1 MKDLRKLSSIELD
14 ALKELLFVAGAN
26 AGNVLSKIIGREIK
40 IQSPEIAIIDIS
52 NIPSFI
58 GDPKEIVIGIYSKLL
73 GENFAGL
80 LLIMPIKAAEE
91 VYKLVTKN
99 YEQISDEVLSVVG
112 RSALMEVGNIIFA
125 SIVNV
130 LSRYIGRNLF
140 ISVPKLAVDIS
151 PAIVDVILSEI
162 ALESDCAIMIEVLM
176 SDIGRQTNFKM
187 FVIPDLEATEEILK
201 ALEKYILDKK

>member
-26 AGNVLSKIIGREIK
+26 AGNVLSKIIGCEIK

-125 SIVNV
+125 AIVNV

-140 ISVPKLAVDIS
+140 ISVPKLALDIP

>member
-151 PAIVDVILSEI
+151 PAIVDFILSEI
-162 ALESDCAIMIEVLM
+162 ALESDGAIMIEVLM

>member
-125 SIVNV
+125 AIVNV

-140 ISVPKLAVDIS
+140 ISVPKLALDIP

>member
-99 YEQISDEVLSVVG
+99 YEQISD
-112 RSALMEVGNIIFA
+112 
-125 SIVNV
+125 
-130 LSRYIGRNLF
+130 
-140 ISVPKLAVDIS
+140 
-151 PAIVDVILSEI
+151 
-162 ALESDCAIMIEVLM
+162 
-176 SDIGRQTNFKM
+176 
-187 FVIPDLEATEEILK
+187 
-201 ALEKYILDKK
+201 

>member
-26 AGNVLSKIIGREIK
+26 AGNVLSKIMGREIK